1 MILSL
6 PAPRGEV
13 VCRRR
18 IGGGSWCLPRPAGE
32 VACRLRRDGG
42 GLQLVVLQQ
51 QQVSWLK
58 KRQIPIAC
66 ALIAI
71 GVSLPGI
78 AYGLAQFWVNWY
90 HDHNEGVHQDMMV
103 TAMLAWLLAAL
114 VGLIMIVFG
123 MVCLITAL
131 IEKARKI

>member
-1 MILSL
+1 MIVS
-6 PAPRGEV
+6 
-13 VCRRR
+13 
-18 IGGGSWCLPRPAGE
+18 
-32 VACRLRRDGG
+32 
-42 GLQLVVLQQ
+42 QQ
-51 QQVSWLK
+51 KQVSWLK

-90 HDHNEGVHQDMMV
+90 HDHNEGVHQDLMV

-114 VGLIMIVFG
+114 AGLVMIVFG
-123 MVCLITAL
+123 MVYLIGSL
-131 IEKARKI
+131 IEKARRH